1 MRDLE
6 KKRRRRRCNQNEGAQ
21 KRPMR
26 GVVQSSLAAK
36 PRIQGWSET
45 MFRVLRACLAA
56 SVLVTATA
64 ILSDSSTPQLECQ
77 TGVDFR
83 PMTIRILSS
92 SLRTPHICI
101 IEETVRRVIL
111 IVLVMIIANKPK

>member
-1 MRDLE
+1 MRRLGGSNVNTPPD
-6 KKRRRRRCNQNEGAQ
+6 R
-21 KRPMR
+21 
-26 GVVQSSLAAK
+26 S
-36 PRIQGWSET
+36 
-45 MFRVLRACLAA
+45 

-83 PMTIRILSS
+83 PMTIRTLSS
-92 SLRTPHICI
+92 NLRTPHICI
-101 IEETVRRVIL
+101 IEETERRVIL